1 MKSESKLRTFAEK
14 WWPVLTIA
22 ALVIALDQVTKQ
34 IVTSALVPGETWL
47 SESPVQIT
55 YVRNS
60 GSAFGF
66 FRNQT
71 FPLIVASFI
80 AIGFILF
87 YFRNTVKAP
96 PVVIIALGMQLGGAL
111 GNLIDRIRLGY
122 VVDFIDFEFWPIFNA
137 ADSSIS
143 ISLVMLAFYVLVLD
157 KSSKKAKVPDV
168 APTPSA
174 DFPTPESPI
183 AKAPP
188 SLETAPT
195 GAEPPPVA
203 PQPDKR
209 PE

>member
-1 MKSESKLRTFAEK
+1 MPESRSRALLKK

-22 ALVIALDQVTKQ
+22 LLIIVLDQITKL
-34 IVTSALVPGETWL
+34 IITSTLVPGESWL
-47 SESPVQIT
+47 SESPVQVT

-80 AIGFILF
+80 AIGFILY
-87 YFRNTVKAP
+87 YFRNTVKP
-96 PVVIIALGMQLGGAL
+96 PAIVIIALGMQLGGAL

-122 VVDFIDFEFWPIFNA
+122 VVDFIDFRFWPIFNA

-143 ISLVMLAFYVLVLD
+143 ISLVMLAFYVLVIEKD
-157 KSSKKAKVPDV
+157 SKKAKPQQT

-174 DFPTPESPI
+174 DFPAPGHPIPEPEPTSE
-183 AKAPP
+183 AAPP
-188 SLETAPT
+188 AS
-195 GAEPPPVA
+195 EPPPVA